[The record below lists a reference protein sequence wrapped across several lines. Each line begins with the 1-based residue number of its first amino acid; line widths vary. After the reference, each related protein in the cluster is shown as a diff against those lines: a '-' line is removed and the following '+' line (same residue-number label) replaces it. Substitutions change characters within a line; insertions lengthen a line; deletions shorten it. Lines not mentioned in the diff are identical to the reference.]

1 MSGPDPSQEA
11 PAQPT
16 DAQADLAARCAET
29 VTGLRATIDRVL
41 AADGA
46 HEVPDRAIQD
56 LMVMAARLYVA
67 KREAGAQFAPFAGP
81 ELTATEVMVTTT
93 SMLEAA
99 NLEVFELTM
108 WNGFG
113 TI

>member
-1 MSGPDPSQEA
+1 MSRPDSSQAAAVE
-11 PAQPT
+11 
-16 DAQADLAARCAET
+16 QADLPAQCAALAAR
-29 VTGLRATIDRVL
+29 LRADIGTVL
-41 AADGA
+41 AQDSALA
-46 HEVPDRAIQD
+46 VPDRAIQD
-56 LMVMAARLYVA
+56 LMAMAAKLYVA
-67 KREAGAQFAPFAGP
+67 KREAGGEFPPFEGP

-93 SMLEAA
+93 SMLKAA